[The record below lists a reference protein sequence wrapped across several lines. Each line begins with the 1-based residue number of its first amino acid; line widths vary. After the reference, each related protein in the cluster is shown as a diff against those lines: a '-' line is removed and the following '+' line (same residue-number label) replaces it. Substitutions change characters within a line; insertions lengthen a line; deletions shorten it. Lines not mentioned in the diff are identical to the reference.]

1 MYQLNVAELSEN
13 IETIKARFAGSRL
26 LWVKELATYLNN
38 HLLVETDPTFAGKP
52 RDYPASLLNP
62 DLRSVITSTLQS
74 CEDEV
79 LDLFYDQ
86 SLITIP
92 AEMNRGL
99 LFFIIFPLELYFIC
113 NIFQRCSCMWHK
125 DYYAIVVLP

>member
-1 MYQLNVAELSEN
+1 MNVAELSEN
-13 IETIKARFAGSRL
+13 METIKARFAGSRL
-26 LWVKELATYLNN
+26 LWLKELSTYLNN

-52 RDYPASLLNP
+52 RDFPASLLNP
-62 DLRSVITSTLQS
+62 DLRSVITSTIQS

-92 AEMNRGL
+92 AEMNRGKAIYHHLSCL
-99 LFFIIFPLELYFIC
+99 LFYTC
-113 NIFQRCSCMWHK
+113 
-125 DYYAIVVLP
+125 Y